1 MPTEKTHTPNAAT
14 STTSRPR
21 ASRSWLRS
29 WRFLAPALAVLT
41 LGGGV
46 AATTAYA
53 HPGEQHDQQMQAGGE
68 MGFGARRLQHLLD
81 KVNATPAQ
89 RTQIEG
95 IWNGLRPQMKINH
108 ERHMALHQQMAA
120 AFTAP
125 TVNAAQIEQLRQ
137 QSMSIADQRSQLLT
151 QGLVQTAQVLSQDQR
166 RQAQALIQ
174 EARSH
179 FHHHGGPRE

>member
-1 MPTEKTHTPNAAT
+1 MRTEETHTQNHT
-14 STTSRPR
+14 QTIKRR
-21 ASRSWLRS
+21 RS

-46 AATTAYA
+46 VATAAYA
-53 HPGEQHDQQMQAGGE
+53 QSAAQTEPEGD
-68 MGFGARRLQHLLD
+68 MGFGSRRLERLLD

-95 IWNGLRPQMKINH
+95 IWNNLRPQLAANH
-108 ERHMALHQQMAA
+108 QQHMTLHQQMVA

-125 TVNAAQIEQLRQ
+125 TVNPTQIEQLRQ
-137 QSMSIADQRSQLLT
+137 QTMSLDNQRSQVFT
-151 QGLVQTAQVLSQDQR
+151 QGLVQTAQVLSQTQR
-166 RQAQALIQ
+166 QQAEAAMQ

-179 FHHHGGPRE
+179 FHHHGGGQPQQQ

>member
-1 MPTEKTHTPNAAT
+1 MRTEETHIPNTTT
-14 STTSRPR
+14 STNPR
-21 ASRSWLRS
+21 RSILRS

-53 HPGEQHDQQMQAGGE
+53 HPGDQAEAGGQMPGGDME
-68 MGFGARRLQHLLD
+68 FGARRLEHLLD

-95 IWNGLRPQMKINH
+95 IWNNLRPQMKANH
-108 ERHMALHQQMAA
+108 QQHMALHQQMAA

-137 QSMSIADQRSQLLT
+137 QSMTLADKRSQLFT

-166 RQAQALIQ
+166 KQAHAFIQ
-174 EARSH
+174 EARGR
-179 FHHHGGPRE
+179 FHHHGGPQE

>member
-1 MPTEKTHTPNAAT
+1 MRTEETHIPNT
-14 STTSRPR
+14 NNTTSKRR
-21 ASRSWLRS
+21 RS

-46 AATTAYA
+46 AATAAYA
-53 HPGEQHDQQMQAGGE
+53 QAGDQTEAAGQMPGGDME
-68 MGFGARRLQHLLD
+68 FGARRLEHLLD

-95 IWNGLRPQMKINH
+95 IWNNLRPQMKANGQQH
-108 ERHMALHQQMAA
+108 RALHQQMAA

-137 QSMSIADQRSQLLT
+137 QFMTLADKRSQLFT

-166 RQAQALIQ
+166 KQAQALIQ
-174 EARSH
+174 EARGR
-179 FHHHGGPRE
+179 FHHHGDPQE